1 MFLRALCGSSPF
13 NDSFCGSRKVNVFKL
28 TVIELWTGLWGFL
41 NFFPSYYTTFSCY
54 YLPSKLFTL
63 LCRVLKPSLPHPFSS
78 RSYDPPPPGAVIY
91 NAIGL
96 TIIRLHTISPRPR
109 SPAGFYGRHFC
120 LPRNTLSSHTRKTCK
135 AEDGLPKQTMQRQ
148 ANWTFP

>member
-41 NFFPSYYTTFSCY
+41 HFFPSYYTTFSCY
-54 YLPSKLFTL
+54 YLPSLLFAL
-63 LCRVLKPSLPHPFSS
+63 LCRVLKPSLPHPFSF
-78 RSYDPPPPGAVIY
+78 RSYNPPPREVIY

-96 TIIRLHTISPRPR
+96 TIIRLHTIACPR
-109 SPAGFYGRHFC
+109 SPGRLLRSTFLFAQKHIVQ
-120 LPRNTLSSHTRKTCK
+120 PRSQDMQGQSRTSKADDATSS
-135 AEDGLPKQTMQRQ
+135 
-148 ANWTFP
+148 